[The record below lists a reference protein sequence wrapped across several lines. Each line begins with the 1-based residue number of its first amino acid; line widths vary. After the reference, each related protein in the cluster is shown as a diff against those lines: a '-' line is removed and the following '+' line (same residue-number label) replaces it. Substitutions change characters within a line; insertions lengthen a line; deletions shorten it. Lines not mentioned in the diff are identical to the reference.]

1 MVIISLTLL
10 ANIHKKTNLGLKTG
24 DGGWLLR
31 KTMGT
36 VQCVIQRLLESFAFE
51 SK

>member
-1 MVIISLTLL
+1 MVISLILL
-10 ANIHKKTNLGLKTG
+10 ANIHKKINLDLKTG

-36 VQCVIQRLLESFAFE
+36 VQCVTQRLLESSAFA